1 MRFDEYVKHDATA
14 LAELVK
20 KREVSSKEL
29 IECAIARIEAVD
41 AKINSV
47 IHRRFSRARDEAQR
61 ADTSESDPAFR
72 GVPFLVKDLDG
83 TLADEPYN
91 GGTRALAGYIA
102 PHDSELFARFKRT
115 GLVIVGKTNTPELG
129 LVAFTE
135 PQLHGATRNP
145 WNTNHTPGGSSG
157 GSAAAVAAGIVPM
170 AHAGDGGGSIRIPA
184 SHCNLFGL
192 KPSRGRMPMGP
203 DEGESWHGFVSRLV
217 VSRSVRDSAAIFDL
231 TQGMDEGAP
240 YSAPPL
246 ERPMIEELSR
256 PTGKLRVAFT
266 SKALLA
272 SRTDRD
278 NSAALDDAMK
288 LCAELGHEVIE
299 AHPPIDVNELQ
310 VAYLTV
316 VAACTAGVVDS
327 IAELTRRAPDPS
339 QYEPV
344 TWFLNQVG
352 RYLNGAK
359 IERARTVIQRTTRTV
374 AKFMREYDVFATPTC
389 AVPPVRIGELL
400 PKPIEVA
407 GLTAVRNAP
416 PAVVGPV
423 LEKLLFGLAETNFA
437 ATPNT
442 MLFNM
447 TGQPAMSVPLYING
461 KNLPIGTQFVARYG
475 DEATLFRLAAQLE
488 AARPWKDKFPSL

>member
-1 MRFDEYVKHDATA
+1 MKFDEYVKHDAWA
-14 LAELVK
+14 LAELV
-20 KREVSSKEL
+20 RSGEVSAREL
-29 IECAIARIEAVD
+29 VDCAIERIEAVD
-41 AKINSV
+41 AKVNSV
-47 IHRRFSRARDEAQR
+47 IHRRFVKAREEAER
-61 ADTSESDPAFR
+61 GAMGDGVFR

-83 TLADEPYN
+83 TLEGEPYN
-91 GGTRALAGYIA
+91 AGSRSLAGYVA
-102 PHDSELFARFKRT
+102 SHDSELFARFKRA
-115 GLVIVGKTNTPELG
+115 GVIIVGKTNTPELG

-145 WNTNHTPGGSSG
+145 WNLAHTPGGSSG
-157 GSAAAVAAGIVPM
+157 GSSAAVAAGIVPM

-184 SHCNLFGL
+184 SHCHLFGL

-217 VSRSVRDSAAIFDL
+217 VSRSVRDSAAMFDA

-240 YSAPPL
+240 YTAPPL
-246 ERPMIEELSR
+246 ERPMIEEITR
-256 PTGKLRVAFT
+256 APEKLRIAFS
-266 SKALLA
+266 SKALMA

-278 NSAALDDAMK
+278 NVAALDDAMK
-288 LCAELGHEVIE
+288 LCASLGHDVRE
-299 AHPPIDVNELQ
+299 AHPALDVHELQ

-316 VAACTAGVVDS
+316 VASCTAGVIDQH
-327 IAELTRRAPDPS
+327 AAMTGRKPDPS
-339 QYEPV
+339 LYEPV
-344 TWFLNQVG
+344 TWFLSQVG
-352 RYLNGAK
+352 RSVSGARV
-359 IERARTVIQRTTRTV
+359 EAARMVIAKTTR
-374 AKFMREYDVFATPTC
+374 AMARFFRDIDVFATPTC

-416 PAVVGPV
+416 PSVIGPL
-423 LEKLLFGLAETNFA
+423 LEKLLFGLAENNFA

-461 KNLPIGTQFVARYG
+461 KNLPIGTQFAARYG

-488 AARPWKDKFPSL
+488 QARPWRDKLPAL

>member
-29 IECAIARIEAVD
+29 IDCAIARIEAVD
-41 AKINSV
+41 SKLNSV
-47 IHRRFSRARDEAQR
+47 IHRRFARALDEAAKVD
-61 ADTSESDPAFR
+61 ADGASLPFH

-83 TLADEPYN
+83 TLANEPFN
-91 GGTRALAGYIA
+91 AGTRALAGFIA
-102 PHDSELFARFKRT
+102 PHDSELFARFKRA
-115 GLVIVGKTNTPELG
+115 GLIIIGKTNTPELG
-129 LVAFTE
+129 LLAYTE

-145 WNTNHTPGGSSG
+145 WNTGHTPGGSSG

-184 SHCNLFGL
+184 SHCHLFGL

-240 YSAPPL
+240 YCAPAL
-246 ERPMIEELSR
+246 ERPMLEEIAR
-256 PTGKLRVAFT
+256 PAGKLRIAFS

-272 SRTDRD
+272 SHTDRD
-278 NSAALDDAMK
+278 NRAALDDAMK
-288 LCAELGHEVIE
+288 LCADLGHDVVE
-299 AHPPIDVNELQ
+299 AHPPIDATALRI
-310 VAYLTV
+310 AYLTV
-316 VAACTAGVVDS
+316 VATCTAGVIDT

-339 QYEPV
+339 QYEPI

-359 IERARTVIQRTTRTV
+359 IEHARTVIQRTTRTM
-374 AKFMREYDVFATPTC
+374 ARFMREYDVFATPTC

-416 PAVVGPV
+416 PAIIGPV
-423 LEKLLFGLAETNFA
+423 LEKLLFGLAESNFA

-447 TGQPAMSVPLYING
+447 TGQPAMNVPLYINA

-488 AARPWKDKFPSL
+488 AARPWKDQLPAL

>member
-1 MRFDEYVKHDATA
+1 MKFDEYVKHDALSLAA
-14 LAELVK
+14 LVREG
-20 KREVSSKEL
+20 EVSSKEVVQ
-29 IECAIARIEAVD
+29 CAIERIEAVD

-47 IHRRFSRARDEAQR
+47 IHRRFSRALEEA
-61 ADTSESDPAFR
+61 ESAALPEGPFR

-83 TLADEPYN
+83 TLAGEPYN
-91 GGTRALAGYIA
+91 AGTRALSGYIA
-102 PHDSELFARFKRT
+102 SHDSELFARFKRA
-115 GLVIVGKTNTPELG
+115 GVVIVGKTNTPELG

-135 PQLHGATRNP
+135 PQLHGPTRNP
-145 WNTNHTPGGSSG
+145 WNLGHTPGGSSG
-157 GSAAAVAAGIVPM
+157 GSSAAVAAGIAPM

-184 SHCNLFGL
+184 SHTHLFGL

-217 VSRSVRDSAAIFDL
+217 VSRSVRDSAAMFDA
-231 TQGMDEGAP
+231 THGMDEGAP
-240 YSAPPL
+240 YTAPPV
-246 ERPMIEELSR
+246 ERPMLEELSR
-256 PTGKLRVAFT
+256 QPTKLRIAFS
-266 SKALLA
+266 SKPLMA

-278 NSAALDDAMK
+278 NAAALEDAMK
-288 LCAELGHEVIE
+288 LCASLGHEVKE
-299 AHPPIDVNELQ
+299 AHPPLDVHELQ
-310 VAYLTV
+310 IAYLTV
-316 VAACTAGVVDS
+316 VAACTAGVVDQ
-327 IAELTRRAPDPS
+327 IAAMTGRHPNPAH
-339 QYEPV
+339 YEPV
-344 TWFLNQVG
+344 TWFLSQVG
-352 RYLNGAK
+352 RYLSGAK
-359 IERARTVIQRTTRTV
+359 VEAARMVIARTTRSM
-374 AKFMREYDVFATPTC
+374 AKFFRDIDVFATPTC

-416 PAVVGPV
+416 PAVIGPV

-461 KNLPIGTQFVARYG
+461 KNLPIGTQFAARYG

-488 AARPWKDKFPSL
+488 AARPWKDKLPAL

>member
-1 MRFDEYVKHDATA
+1 MRFDEYVKHDAVA
-14 LAELVK
+14 LSELVK
-20 KREVSSKEL
+20 KGEVSSKEL
-29 IECAIARIEAVD
+29 IECAITRIEAVD
-41 AKINSV
+41 PKINSV
-47 IHRRFSRARDEAQR
+47 IHRRFSRARDEADG
-61 ADTSESDPAFR
+61 ADKSAEKAAFG

-83 TLADEPYN
+83 TLAGEPYN
-91 GGTRALAGYIA
+91 AGTRALAGYIA
-102 PHDSELFARFKRT
+102 PHDSELFARFKRA

-145 WNTNHTPGGSSG
+145 WNTAHTPGGSSG

-184 SHCNLFGL
+184 SHCGLFGL

-217 VSRSVRDSAAIFDL
+217 VSRSVRDSAAIFDH

-240 YSAPPL
+240 YTAPPL
-246 ERPMIEELSR
+246 EHTMVEELSR

-266 SKALLA
+266 AKALMA

-278 NSAALDDAMK
+278 NQAALDDAMK
-288 LCAELGHEVIE
+288 LCRELGHEVTE

-310 VAYLTV
+310 IAYLTV
-316 VAACTAGVVDS
+316 VAACTAGVIDQVS
-327 IAELTRRAPDPS
+327 ELTRRAPDPS

-344 TWFLNQVG
+344 TWFLSQVG
-352 RYLNGAK
+352 RYLTGAK
-359 IERARTVIQRTTRTV
+359 VERARTVIQRTTRTM
-374 AKFMREYDVFATPTC
+374 AKFMRDYDVFATPTC
-389 AVPPVRIGELL
+389 AVPPVRIGELH

-416 PAVVGPV
+416 PALIGPV

-447 TGQPAMSVPLYING
+447 TGQPAMSVPLYVNS

-488 AARPWKDKFPSL
+488 AARPWKDKLPSL

>member
-1 MRFDEYVKHDATA
+1 MNFDEYVRHDGLA

-29 IECAIARIEAVD
+29 VECAIARIEAVD

-47 IHRRFSRARDEAQR
+47 IHRRFARAREESAQR
-61 ADTSESDPAFR
+61 AVGERPFE

-91 GGTRALAGYIA
+91 AGTRALAGYVA
-102 PHDSELFARFKRT
+102 THDSEMFARFKRA
-115 GLVIVGKTNTPELG
+115 GVVMVGKTNTPELG

-145 WNTNHTPGGSSG
+145 WNLGHTPGGSSG
-157 GSAAAVAAGIVPM
+157 GSAAAVAAGIVPL

-184 SHCNLFGL
+184 AHCGLFGL

-217 VSRSVRDSAAIFDL
+217 VSRSVRDSAAMFDA
-231 TQGMDEGAP
+231 TQGPDEGAP
-240 YSAPPL
+240 YTALPL
-246 ERPMIEELSR
+246 RRPMMDEITR
-256 PTGKLRVAFT
+256 PAGKLRIAFT
-266 SKALLA
+266 SRALLG
-272 SRTDRD
+272 SHTDRD
-278 NSAALDDAMK
+278 NVAALDDAMK
-288 LCAELGHEVIE
+288 LCADLGHVVFER
-299 AHPPIDVNELQ
+299 HPTLDVESLR

-316 VAACTAGVVDS
+316 VCACTAGVIDEFAS
-327 IAELTRRAPDPS
+327 MTGRPAEPS

-344 TWFLNQVG
+344 TWFLSQVG
-352 RYLNGAK
+352 RAMSGAEV
-359 IERARTVIQRTTRTV
+359 ERARTVIARATRSV
-374 AKFMREYDVFATPTC
+374 AAFFRDVDVLATPTC
-389 AVPPVRIGELL
+389 AVPPVRIGELM
-400 PKPIEVA
+400 PKQWELA
-407 GLTAVRNAP
+407 GLAALRRTPTGA
-416 PAVVGPV
+416 VGPV
-423 LEKLLFGLAETNFA
+423 LKKLLFGMAESNFA

-447 TGQPAMSVPLYING
+447 TGQPAMSVPLYVNG
-461 KNLPIGTQFVARYG
+461 KNLPIGTQFVSRSG

-488 AARPWKDKFPSL
+488 QARPWKDKLPSL